1 MLCIFSALP
10 GGLRLLLA
18 SYKKKHWLLV
28 EPTGSQREQY
38 LHRESNSDLR
48 FRKPSFYPLNYGD
61 FSIVVQR

>member
-1 MLCIFSALP
+1 MKFGCP
-10 GGLRLLLA
+10 NDENR
-18 SYKKKHWLLV
+18 KKHWLLV
-28 EPTGSQREQY
+28 ESTGSQREQY

>member
-1 MLCIFSALP
+1 MH
-10 GGLRLLLA
+10 LLGA
-18 SYKKKHWLLV
+18 AGEGCGSYLQHIKKHWLLV

>member
-1 MLCIFSALP
+1 MHLLGAA

-28 EPTGSQREQY
+28 ESTGSQREQY

-48 FRKPSFYPLNYGD
+48 FRKPSFLNYGD

>member
-1 MLCIFSALP
+1 MLCIFSALQ
-10 GGLRLLLA
+10 GGCG
-18 SYKKKHWLLV
+18 SYLHHIKKHWLLV
-28 EPTGSQREQY
+28 ESTGSQREQY

>member
-1 MLCIFSALP
+1 MLCIFPALP
-10 GGLRLLLA
+10 GGCG
-18 SYKKKHWLLV
+18 SYLQHIKKKHWLLV

>member
-10 GGLRLLLA
+10 GGGGSCLQQI
-18 SYKKKHWLLV
+18 KKHWLLV